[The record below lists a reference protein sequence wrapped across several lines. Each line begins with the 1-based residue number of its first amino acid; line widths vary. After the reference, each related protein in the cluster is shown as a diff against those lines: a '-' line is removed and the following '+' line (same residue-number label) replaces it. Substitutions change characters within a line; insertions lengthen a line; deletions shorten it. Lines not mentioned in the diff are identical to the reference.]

1 MKIEETF
8 RVRAPIDRVWG
19 FITDPGR
26 VAPCIPGCGN
36 VEVLGENDYRASVKV
51 GIGPIKTSFQVA
63 IELTRREAPTYLA
76 TVTRGE
82 EGGKAS
88 TLSAHSE
95 LRLSPVASDETE
107 VHYASEVSVFGRLG
121 RFGLG
126 MMKKKA
132 KEIGDEFAESLRAQL
147 EAPR

>member
-26 VAPCIPGCGN
+26 VARCIPGCSD

-51 GIGPIKTSFQVA
+51 GIGPIKTSFHVSV
-63 IELTRREAPTYLA
+63 ELTRREPPTYIA

-95 LRLSPVASDETE
+95 LRLSPITAEETE
-107 VHYASEVSVFGRLG
+107 VHYASDVSVFGRLG

-132 KEIGDEFAESLRAQL
+132 KEIGDEFAESLKSQL
-147 EAPR
+147 ETSR